1 MEKSSNKYS
10 QLNLDNPSR
19 TYPFEE
25 SRKDQFL
32 KLTKT
37 SSILGILSFS
47 SIVLSVLF
55 IMAKTIN
62 PIPIIMLI
70 GFVLSII
77 GMISGLVAFYKS
89 TDLDQAKLEL
99 SKSKMKVSLLVNF
112 VSFLII
118 LSAVMLLLSIM
129 VNGR

>member
-10 QLNLDNPSR
+10 QLNLDNPNR
-19 TYPFEE
+19 AYPFEE
-25 SRKDQFL
+25 LKKDQFL

-37 SSILGILSFS
+37 SSILGTLSFS
-47 SIVLSVLF
+47 SIVLSVLL
-55 IMAKTIN
+55 IKANTIS
-62 PIPIIMLI
+62 PIPVIVLI

-77 GMISGLVAFYKS
+77 GIISGLVAFYKS
-89 TDLDQAKLEL
+89 TDLDEAKIEL

-118 LSAVMLLLSIM
+118 LSTVLFLLSVM